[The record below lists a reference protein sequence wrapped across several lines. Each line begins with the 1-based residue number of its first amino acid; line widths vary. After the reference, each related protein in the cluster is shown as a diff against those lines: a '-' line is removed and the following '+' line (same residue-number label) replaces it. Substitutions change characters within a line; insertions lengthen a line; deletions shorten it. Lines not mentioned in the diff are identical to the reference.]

1 MDRSAPRTPARR
13 GFARTRAAAI
23 ALAIVPMAAAF
34 VVCYGAALFG
44 GRQFAYRDAGHYYY
58 PLHQRVQREW
68 SEGRWPLW
76 EPEENAGMP
85 LLGNP
90 TAAVFYPGKLVFA
103 MLPYPWAARVYVVAH
118 TALAWAA
125 MLVLM
130 RGWGASGPAASLS
143 ALAYA
148 FAAPVLFQSC
158 NIIFLV
164 GAAWLPLGLH
174 AVDRWVRQRRLGGLL
189 ELAAVLAMQAL
200 GGDPETAYLLGWAA
214 VAYALIVARSRNHAE
229 EPVGG
234 SEADRPRPRR
244 GRWVLAVLALGAWFV
259 ATAALGAWLPV
270 LRPAPAG
277 GHTRPLPWMTWMP
290 QAVAMAWAA
299 AAFGFLLRWRRS
311 GRRSPLGMA
320 WTGLALAAVLAI
332 AVSAVQLLPA
342 FEFTRRTQRSEQ
354 GGQHD
359 VYPFSLEPFRLAE
372 LAWPNVFG
380 SEFGEQ
386 TSWANA
392 LRLPGTRPLLWVPSL
407 YAGALTLVLA
417 VSAGSI
423 RRGPPWRA
431 WLSAIALVSLV
442 GALGQFG
449 SPIWA
454 ARAAATLV
462 PSPPSAALL
471 RQLGPLDPS
480 NTRVLRDDGRLRDG
494 DGSPYWWMTQLLPG
508 FRQFRFPSKL
518 LVFTMLALA
527 ALAGIGW
534 DDAASGGRKRT
545 IRLLSAG
552 AVVSLVIAAAV
563 VAGRPAILRAFQIPA
578 LGSIFGPFDAPGA
591 FVGILRSL
599 VQAASMCGIGVVALR
614 LARTRPSWAGALVV
628 VAIAVD
634 LVLANARYVV
644 TVPQAT
650 LDAPAEAAEV
660 IAAAERQH
668 PSPGPYRVHRM
679 AAWAPPGWRI
689 TRSPDRGVEMTA
701 WEVDTVQSKYG
712 ILRGLE
718 YVYSLGVGELAD
730 FSAFFRGFRCPV
742 ADPEAARRMQLAPGQ
757 PIVYFPRRSFDLW
770 NTRYFVVP
778 LYPADWND
786 EQRASAAF
794 VYRSERI
801 YPTAEQFAG
810 SGGDAEY
817 RRFTGLRDFQV
828 LRNDQAYPRAWIVHA
843 ARPAPAAGN
852 SNPEERRHCLD
863 EITYARD
870 LWRESGLSVHDPHAV
885 AWIDRQA
892 IPGLAHYLRGHAPGP
907 RETVRVTYP
916 DPQHAELV
924 ATLDSPGIVV
934 LSDVDYPG
942 WELTIDGRPA
952 PIHTVNLAMRG
963 AAVEAGTHRLVYAY
977 RPRSFLIG
985 GIISLFG
992 LAAWVS
998 LGVMAAVRRPRIP
1011 DSSGDASP
1019 NAKPEGHDEHP
1030 VSGDTGQRP

>member
-1 MDRSAPRTPARR
+1 MHS
-13 GFARTRAAAI
+13 AAI
-23 ALAIVPMAAAF
+23 VLAIVPMAAAF
-34 VVCYGAALFG
+34 LACYGAALFG
-44 GRQFAYRDAGHYYY
+44 NRQFAYRDAGHYYY

-130 RGWGASGPAASLS
+130 RAWGAGLPAASLS

-148 FAAPVLFQSC
+148 FGAPVLFQSC

-164 GAAWLPLGLH
+164 GAAWLPLGFH
-174 AVDRWVRQRRLGGLL
+174 AVDRWVRLGRRGGLL
-189 ELAAVLAMQAL
+189 ELAVVLAMQAL

-214 VAYALIVARSRNHAE
+214 GGYALIVTMRGDRAGETARPE
-229 EPVGG
+229 G
-234 SEADRPRPRR
+234 DRAPTRR
-244 GRWVLAVLALGAWFV
+244 VRWIILALTLAIWFV
-259 ATAALGAWLPV
+259 ATVALGVWLPS

-277 GHTRPLPWMTWMP
+277 GQTRPLPWMPWMP
-290 QAVAMAWAA
+290 VAVALAWASA
-299 AAFGFLLRWRRS
+299 GVWLLLRWRRS
-311 GRRSPLGMA
+311 GRRSPLGVS
-320 WTGLALAAVLAI
+320 WSGLALAAVLAI

-342 FEFTRRTQRSEQ
+342 FEYTRRTQRSEQ

-380 SEFGEQ
+380 SEFGER
-386 TSWANA
+386 TAWSNA
-392 LRLPGTRPLLWVPSL
+392 LRLPGSQPLQWVPSL
-407 YAGALTLVLA
+407 YAGALTLLMA
-417 VSAGSI
+417 LGAGSF
-423 RRGPPWRA
+423 RRGSPWRA
-431 WLSAIALVSLV
+431 WLSSVALVSLI
-442 GALGQFG
+442 GALGQYG

-454 ARAAATLV
+454 SRALATLV
-462 PSPPSAALL
+462 PSPASAGLI

-527 ALAGIGW
+527 GLAGMGW
-534 DDAASGGRKRT
+534 DDAVSGGRKRAAW
-545 IRLLSAG
+545 LVAAG
-552 AVVSLVIAAAV
+552 AGASLVIAAVV
-563 VAGRPAILRAFQIPA
+563 VAGRPAILRAFQTPA

-591 FVGILRSL
+591 FAGIIRSL
-599 VQAASMCGIGVVALR
+599 LQTASVCGIGLVALR
-614 LARTRPSWAGALVV
+614 VVRAHPGWASVLIVA
-628 VAIAVD
+628 AIAAD
-634 LVLANARYVV
+634 LALANARYVV
-644 TVPQAT
+644 TVPQAI

-668 PSPGPYRVHRM
+668 PTSGPYRVHRM
-679 AAWAPPGWRI
+679 AAWAPPGWR
-689 TRSPDRGVEMTA
+689 TTLSPDRSVEMTA
-701 WEVDTVQSKYG
+701 WEVDTIQSKYG
-712 ILRGLE
+712 IVRGVE
-718 YVYSLGVGELAD
+718 YVYSLGVGELAN
-730 FSAFFRGFRCPV
+730 FSPFFHGFRCPIR
-742 ADPEAARRMQLAPGQ
+742 DPEAARRMQLAPGR

-778 LYPADWND
+778 LYPSDWND

-794 VYRSERI
+794 VYRSKRI
-801 YPTAEQFAG
+801 YPTAERFAAPD
-810 SGGDAEY
+810 GDAES

-843 ARPAPAAGN
+843 ARAAP
-852 SNPEERRHCLD
+852 SSDTSTPEARRRCLD

-870 LWRESGLSVHDPHAV
+870 LWREAGLSVHDPHAV
-885 AWIDRQA
+885 AWIDRTVLRT
-892 IPGLAHYLRGHAPGP
+892 LAHYLPGRAPGP
-907 RETVRVTYP
+907 HESVQVEYP

-952 PIHTVNLAMRG
+952 PIYTVNLAMRG

-977 RPRSFLIG
+977 RPRSFLVG

-992 LAAWVS
+992 LGTWLS
-998 LGVMAAVRRPRIP
+998 LAGHSVVRRRSRGTSR
-1011 DSSGDASP
+1011 D
-1019 NAKPEGHDEHP
+1019 
-1030 VSGDTGQRP
+1030 